1 MSNFTC
7 NVDLFYMPIMDLIH
21 NAGDRRAG
29 HDLLREAIFIRLL
42 SYCANGFCF
51 SNPSHFAR
59 ITCTPTKQAE
69 LIWDLCIKENI
80 LTIKDSMYSA
90 KDWMVENK
98 LLIPTKREQKD
109 EAKPKEPETIT
120 PQPKPIQ
127 VETESKSDAQQ
138 PESTHRFNEVKECV
152 RPNVFLYRSEIEAL
166 KREYTDSEINKML
179 DILSDYKRSKNREY
193 ASDYDAIKRWVYKR
207 VNEST
212 QPARQKTQI
221 PDLPDWVFSKET

>member
-1 MSNFTC
+1 
-7 NVDLFYMPIMDLIH
+7 
-21 NAGDRRAG
+21 
-29 HDLLREAIFIRLL
+29 
-42 SYCANGFCF
+42 
-51 SNPSHFAR
+51 
-59 ITCTPTKQAE
+59 
-69 LIWDLCIKENI
+69 
-80 LTIKDSMYSA
+80 MYSA

-120 PQPKPIQ
+120 PQPKPIP
-127 VETESKSDAQQ
+127 VETESKSDGQQ